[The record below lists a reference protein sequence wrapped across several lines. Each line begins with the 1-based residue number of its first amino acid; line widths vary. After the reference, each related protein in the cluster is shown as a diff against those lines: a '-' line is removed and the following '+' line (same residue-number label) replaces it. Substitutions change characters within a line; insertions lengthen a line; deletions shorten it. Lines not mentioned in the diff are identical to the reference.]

1 MLFKEKTALGTKAS
15 GGSCGTL
22 IRRLFIM
29 DALRAI
35 IQKRKMGMNHVGIP
49 SFCTAND
56 LVIEACMKQA
66 MRFDDYVLI
75 EATANQVN
83 QFGGYTGMKPAD
95 YRDFVYRIADGIG
108 FSRDKIILGG
118 DHLGPLTWQ
127 NEPEEEAMKKS
138 IELVKLFIKAGFKKI
153 HLDTSMRL
161 SDDSREERLSD
172 EVIARRGAI
181 LYEACEEAYQEL
193 LKENPEEQR
202 AAFIIGSEV
211 PIPGGAQEEEDSVA
225 VTKPE
230 AVEETLR
237 VYKEQFEKRGLHN
250 AFDNIIGVVV
260 QPGVEFGD
268 SEIFHYNRVN
278 AAELTHAMKKH
289 HQIVLEGHSTDY
301 QSPKGLKEMV
311 EDGIAILKVGPA
323 LTFSLREGLFALS
336 MMEKEL
342 VPQEKQAHFIETME
356 KVMVEHPEN
365 WKKYYNGTEAE
376 LKLKRKYSFS
386 DRCRYYFAQDEIQ
399 AAIQKLFH
407 NMSEVEIPL
416 SMLRQYMPNQY
427 PKVRAGVLSLNPKDL
442 AEDCVVHVVEDY
454 NYATKLNY
462 MVGDVFLN

>member
-1 MLFKEKTALGTKAS
+1 
-15 GGSCGTL
+15 
-22 IRRLFIM
+22 M
-29 DALRAI
+29 DALRTI
-35 IQKRKMGMNHVGIP
+35 LHKRKLGMNYAGIP
-49 SFCTAND
+49 SFCTASD
-56 LVIEACMKQA
+56 LAIEACMKQA
-66 MRFDDYVLI
+66 MRFDDYVLV

-95 YRDFVYRIADGIG
+95 YRDFVYRIADRIG
-108 FSRDKIILGG
+108 FPKDKIILGG

-127 NEPEEEAMKKS
+127 NEPEEEAMKKAV
-138 IELVKLFIKAGFKKI
+138 ELVKLFVKAGFKKI

-161 SDDSREERLSD
+161 ADDSREERLSD
-172 EVIARRGAI
+172 ETIAGRGAV

-193 LKENPEEQR
+193 LKENPQEQR

-230 AVEETLR
+230 AVEKTLR
-237 VYKEQFEKRGLHN
+237 VYKEQFDKRGLKD
-250 AFDNIIGVVV
+250 AFDNIIGIVV

-268 SEIFHYNRVN
+268 HDIFHYNRVK
-278 AAELTHAMKKH
+278 AAGLTTAMKKYDN
-289 HQIVLEGHSTDY
+289 IVLEGHSTDY
-301 QSPKGLKEMV
+301 QSPRELKEMV

-342 VPQEKQAHFIETME
+342 VPEKQQAHFIEIME
-356 KVMVEHPEN
+356 KVMVDNPGN
-365 WKKYYNGTEAE
+365 WKKYYNGTEKE
-376 LKLKRKYSFS
+376 QELKRKYSFS
-386 DRCRYYFAQDEIQ
+386 DRCRYYFAQDEIKE
-399 AAIQKLFH
+399 AMEKLFR
-407 NMSEVEIPL
+407 NMAEVEIPL

-427 PKVRAGVLSLNPKDL
+427 PKVRDGVLSTNPREL

-462 MVGDVFLN
+462 MTGDIFFN